1 MDNADFYECAVKYAF
16 IGPSDDLKKDAN
28 LGLLV
33 DWYETFDKASLFPRV
48 FFACTL
54 SDEIL
59 DLSRLNMFDNAPKYD
74 EWVADGPDEVNAYMN
89 RTNSIFDFIN
99 YYNDWGASV
108 LCTKKDV
115 ELFDSLFTSM
125 REEYEEKAFYEKLK
139 DLKLY
144 EFAENVN
151 QAFLNS
157 HKNFDDTTINA
168 VRENNP
174 FNDSVIMSDDVRMKY
189 AVYCEEL
196 DYSYEIKYKELVAY
210 DRAKNK
216 ARAAS
221 IRDIETFYENA
232 SIADIFAD
240 IVREIVPFGPNKEL
254 LSEIFNKKLL
264 KEAIMTFNTF
274 KFEMEDIDAYYSIKN
289 RIPKT
294 ISFEGNTLKG
304 LYSTARIHKLI
315 TTLNH
320 MDRYGYALISDD
332 NRVKIATTINTLF
345 EYIRSSVLAN
355 IFSSTD
361 DMALSQALFGCAYDC
376 VDRADYYFANSS
388 IAKYG
393 LVDKYLRMYAKL
405 DIFDSGLDVIDYSRF
420 NTVKCFN
427 NEIVFFLKHMKSKAN
442 LETLKSSVRDWSDF
456 THSSVMDIGE
466 RYRSIR
472 SGLGSACRDDREVI
486 SIAALNVLKNRMQ
499 NVISDEILCMSEF

>member
-1 MDNADFYECAVKYAF
+1 M
-16 IGPSDDLKKDAN
+16 
-28 LGLLV
+28 
-33 DWYETFDKASLFPRV
+33 
-48 FFACTL
+48 
-54 SDEIL
+54 
-59 DLSRLNMFDNAPKYD
+59 
-74 EWVADGPDEVNAYMN
+74 
-89 RTNSIFDFIN
+89 
-99 YYNDWGASV
+99 
-108 LCTKKDV
+108 
-115 ELFDSLFTSM
+115 
-125 REEYEEKAFYEKLK
+125 
-139 DLKLY
+139 
-144 EFAENVN
+144 
-151 QAFLNS
+151 
-157 HKNFDDTTINA
+157 
-168 VRENNP
+168 
-174 FNDSVIMSDDVRMKY
+174 
-189 AVYCEEL
+189 
-196 DYSYEIKYKELVAY
+196 
-210 DRAKNK
+210 
-216 ARAAS
+216 
-221 IRDIETFYENA
+221 
-232 SIADIFAD
+232 
-240 IVREIVPFGPNKEL
+240 REIVPFGPNKEL

-466 RYRSIR
+466 RYRNIR